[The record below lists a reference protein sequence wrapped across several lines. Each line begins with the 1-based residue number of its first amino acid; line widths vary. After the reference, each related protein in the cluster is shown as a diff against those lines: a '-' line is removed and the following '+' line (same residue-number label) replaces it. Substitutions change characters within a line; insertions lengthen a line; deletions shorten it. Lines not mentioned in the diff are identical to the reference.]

1 MITAKTN
8 TVGLLSILVG
18 RYIPF
23 LVGFTKEDV
32 KRLYPFMEKNIYEML
47 RESGYLHIQA
57 TKPDT
62 AGIYIILCCISK
74 IFEQL

>member
-8 TVGLLSILVG
+8 SVGLLSILVG
-18 RYIPF
+18 RYLPC

-32 KRLYPFMEKNIYEML
+32 KRLYPYMEKNIYEML
-47 RESGYLHIQA
+47 RETGYLHIQA

-62 AGIYIILCCISK
+62 AGIYYIMLHCEYI
-74 IFEQL
+74 